1 MSDFT
6 QTGTVASPLILEPI
20 SLTDVERQCRITDLS
35 AEAEAVEMMIS
46 AVREAAEGV
55 TNRALIRKTQTL
67 VLDSFPSSRNPIYFS
82 APPLVSVDSIVYT
95 DAAGAE
101 QTLDLSFY
109 RVVTDSNPNCNRGYI
124 LPLYGLTWPVAL
136 NDSEVVTVTYTCG
149 YLSEDVPKG
158 IKQWILLNVANLLE
172 NRESVGIA
180 YRETKFDL
188 TESIADG
195 LIAKYRIPRL

>member
-35 AEAEAVEMMIS
+35 
-46 AVREAAEGV
+46 AEGV

-101 QTLDLSFY
+101 HTLDLSFY

-149 YLSEDVPKG
+149 YRSEEHTSELQSRQYLVC
-158 IKQWILLNVANLLE
+158 
-172 NRESVGIA
+172 
-180 YRETKFDL
+180 
-188 TESIADG
+188 
-195 LIAKYRIPRL
+195 RL